1 LHIKQED
8 IDESVRARPEINA
21 NAMELIKRL
30 RKKDYDFASI
40 DRVVKTLSRF
50 TKDKPVGNYVGRNEI
65 KCLFAVELH

>member
-8 IDESVRARPEINA
+8 IAESVRARAEINA

-30 RKKDYDFASI
+30 RKKDYDFTSI

-50 TKDKPVGNYVGRNEI
+50 TKDKPVGKDASKDQIRSFF
-65 KCLFAVELH
+65 CS